1 MRPVFF
7 GQDRSASLLS
17 GALTLIRQCPMLGSQ
32 LPKDGSR
39 FDVAYRFG
47 DTRENL
53 RLSAVVVRTVHVT
66 PQQFSMPRK
75 TA

>member
-17 GALTLIRQCPMLGSQ
+17 DALALALTRECPMHGSQ
-32 LPKDGSR
+32 LRKGGSR
-39 FDVAYRFG
+39 FDVADRFS

-53 RLSAVVVRTVHVT
+53 RLSAVVVRTVHVA
-66 PQQFSMPRK
+66 PNNFH
-75 TA
+75 AA